1 LDKRPNKSTTL
12 RNLNF
17 KFRLALAENI
27 TFERKTKAMNFLRC
41 AFIFLLLPVVLI
53 AQPRFEIQE
62 FTGIVKS
69 FRPGYRFALA
79 HLIVDVDGKEEGF
92 SFYAYHASLIMEN
105 LKIGDEVTIKANV
118 DIHLK
123 SLAKELDEKN
133 KLLSWYLFFNYI
145 TELKVNDKWIVLPE
159 KKTNERSMEYKVF
172 LDKKVV
178 AEYWQ
183 NGFRSG
189 LVFENG
195 LVAYNDVI
203 IKELYR
209 MESIN
214 PNDVVS
220 FGGLRM
226 GPTEGYVYP
235 IEGVKEVY
243 HFSEMT
249 KTSATP
255 YSYLFKQN
263 FVCIGVKFK
272 TRDGKTF
279 NVSFPSNE
287 AKRVKAFLKDAESVH
302 VYYDNY
308 FSVKGQLHPPELHA
322 LTKPSD
328 TLYINQFGFYGG
340 ADVEHE
346 HKDVEIAGK
355 ITKVNKSENGKLTG
369 IMVGLECFVE
379 VHHQVALQLG
389 LSLKKGEEITVIGKE
404 RIKIDGEIYQRDYRI
419 ITPEKFVISGKEFS
433 LFQP

>member
-1 LDKRPNKSTTL
+1 
-12 RNLNF
+12 
-17 KFRLALAENI
+17 
-27 TFERKTKAMNFLRC
+27 MNFLRGT
-41 AFIFLLLPVVLI
+41 FIFLLFPVALI

-62 FTGIVKS
+62 FTGVVKS
-69 FRPGYRFALA
+69 IVPGYRFALA
-79 HLIVDVDGKEEGF
+79 HLIVDVNGREEGF
-92 SFYAYHASLIMEN
+92 SFYAYHAALIMEN

-118 DIHLK
+118 NIHLR

-133 KLLSWYLFFNYI
+133 KLLSWYLFYNYS
-145 TELKVNDKWIVLPE
+145 TELKVNDKWIALPE
-159 KKTNERSMEYKVF
+159 TKSNDVRMVYKVF
-172 LDKKVV
+172 LDKRVV
-178 AEYWQ
+178 ADYWQ
-183 NGFRSG
+183 NGFRCG

-195 LVAYNDVI
+195 LVGYNDVV

-209 MESIN
+209 MESIK

-249 KTSATP
+249 KTSAKP

-263 FVCIGVKFK
+263 FVCIGVKFI
-272 TRDGKTF
+272 TGDGNTF

-287 AKRVKAFLKDAESVH
+287 AKRVKAFLSDSESVN
-302 VYYDNY
+302 VYYDN
-308 FSVKGQLHPPELHA
+308 FFAATGQLHPPELHA
-322 LTKPSD
+322 VTNARD

-340 ADVEHE
+340 ADVKHD
-346 HKDVEIAGK
+346 HKAVEVTGK
-355 ITKVNKSENGKLTG
+355 ITKVNKTENGKLTG

-379 VHHQVALQLG
+379 VHDLVALQLG

-404 RIKIDGEIYQRDYRI
+404 RIKIEGEIYQRDYRI
-419 ITPEKFVISGKEFS
+419 ITPEKIVISGKEFS
-433 LFQP
+433 LFEP